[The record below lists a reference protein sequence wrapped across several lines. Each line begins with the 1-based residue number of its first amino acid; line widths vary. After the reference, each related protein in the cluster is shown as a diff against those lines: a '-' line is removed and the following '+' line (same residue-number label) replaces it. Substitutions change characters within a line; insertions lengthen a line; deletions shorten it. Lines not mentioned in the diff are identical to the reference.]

1 MIPDLPVFILDT
13 SAFFITFPVHGK
25 MMTTPGVIHELQDL
39 KGKARLEVLQ
49 SEGLIISEPDQQ
61 SINMIQ
67 MAADQSGDRT
77 VLSPVDIEILAL
89 AYEVRGIICSD
100 DFALQNTAQYLS
112 IPVNALLQRKAEKK
126 QWKLRCRG
134 CGKYYETMPPDS
146 VCPVCGLEVKRKNK

>member
-1 MIPDLPVFILDT
+1 MIPDPQIFILDT
-13 SAFFITFPVHGK
+13 SSFFITIPVPGK
-25 MMTTPGVIHELQDL
+25 MMTTPGVINELKDL
-39 KGKARLEVLQ
+39 KGKARLMVLQ
-49 SEGLIISEPDQQ
+49 SEGLIISEPSQQ
-61 SINMIQ
+61 SIRTIQ
-67 MAADQSGDRT
+67 RAADQSGDRT

-100 DFALQNTAQYLS
+100 DFALQNTAQYLN
-112 IPVNALLQRKAEKK
+112 IPVSTLLQRKAEKK